1 MAALT
6 GKIEEARRL
15 EQTGRLDEAEAIYL
29 RLLEAHPRDVT
40 ALNLAGLLCHRR
52 GRHSESEALIVRAL
66 ELNPS
71 DAQALGNLGA
81 VQIALGAR
89 PAAIASFR
97 RAVALTPA
105 DAGAW
110 SNLALVLLDDGDA
123 SGAVDAY
130 RRVMALDPKRPR
142 GLRQLAKAHFAAGDF
157 ATAAEVYARVAMEEP
172 ADADNWS
179 NLGAARHRLGDLAGA
194 RAALQEAIR
203 LDPCH
208 AAAWCNLGT
217 VENDAGDDK
226 AAIASFER
234 TTAIDPQHIDGHVFR
249 GVRLLRSGRF
259 AEGWAEYEWRLRQR
273 NGPRVDRGFA
283 VPMWRGESFAGRR
296 LLIHAEQGLGDTI
309 QFMRYL
315 PLVQAR
321 GSEIVFEVQPP
332 LRRLIAA
339 SPLARAVNVVAQG
352 TALPSFDLYC
362 PLLSLPAIFGTD
374 LASIPG
380 GAAYLFGDRSLMPPL
395 PARRQQ
401 RRWALAWAGNPRH
414 PADRR
419 RSLPG
424 PALDRL
430 SAIKDVEFI
439 SLQVAPAA
447 RPEKLALFDA
457 APLLEDFATTA
468 AVLAD
473 VGLVITVDTAMA
485 HLAGAMGMPACVLL
499 NHVADWRWL
508 AERCDSPWY
517 PSVRLFRQPRLGD
530 WNSVLDRIVDEAAQG
545 G

>member
-1 MAALT
+1 MAAVT
-6 GKIEEARRL
+6 GKIDEAHGL
-15 EQTGRLDEAEAIYL
+15 EQIGRLDEAEAIYL
-29 RLLEAHPRDVT
+29 RLLEADPHDVT
-40 ALNLAGLLCHRR
+40 VLNLLGLLCHRR
-52 GRHSESEALIVRAL
+52 GRNSESAALIVRAL
-66 ELNPS
+66 ELNPA

-81 VQIALGAR
+81 VQIALGDR
-89 PAAIASFR
+89 PAAVANFR
-97 RAVALTPA
+97 RAAALAPA

-110 SNLALVLLDDGDA
+110 SNLALALLDGGDA

-130 RRVMALDPKRPR
+130 RRAIALDPKRPR
-142 GLRQLAKAHFAAGDF
+142 GLRQLAKAHFAVGDF
-157 ATAAEVYARVAMEEP
+157 ATAAEVYARAAVEEP

-179 NLGAARHRLGDLAGA
+179 NLGAARHRLDDLAGA
-194 RAALQEAIR
+194 RTALQEAIR

-217 VENDAGDDK
+217 VENDSGDDK
-226 AAIASFER
+226 AAIANFER
-234 TTAIDPQHIDGHVFR
+234 TTAIDPQHVDGHVFR
-249 GVRLLRSGRF
+249 GVSLLRSGRF
-259 AEGWAEYEWRLRQR
+259 AEGWAEYEWRLKQR
-273 NGPRVDRGFA
+273 DGPRVDRGFA
-283 VPMWRGESFAGRR
+283 APMWRGENFAGRR

-315 PLVQAR
+315 PLVQER
-321 GSEIVFEVQPP
+321 GGEIMFEVQAP

-339 SPLARAVNVVAQG
+339 SPLARGVNVVAEG
-352 TALPSFDLYC
+352 TALPPFDLYC
-362 PLLSLPAIFGTD
+362 PLLSLPTIFGTD

-380 GAAYLFGDRSLMPPL
+380 GAAYLFGDCSLMPPL
-395 PARRQQ
+395 PARSRQ
-401 RRWALAWAGNPRH
+401 RRWGLVWAGNPRH

-419 RSLPG
+419 RSLPAS
-424 PALDRL
+424 ALDRL
-430 SAIKDVEFI
+430 SAIEDVEFI

-447 RPEKLALFDA
+447 RPEKLALIDA

-473 VGLVITVDTAMA
+473 VDLVITVDTAVA

-508 AERCDSPWY
+508 AGRSDSPWY
-517 PSVRLFRQPRLGD
+517 PSFGLFRQPRPGD
-530 WNSVLDRIVDEAAQG
+530 WDSVLDRIVDEAAQG